1 METNTLISLDNLA
14 AVLQAYAEEVREL
27 YKKNLVESDR
37 LATEKLLNSIETEV
51 VRDGSAYLVTM
62 TLEDYWKYVEYDTK
76 PHWPPPAALLK
87 WITVKPVLPHP
98 DKNGRLPKPEQLAFL
113 IGRAMAG
120 LSPNQEKCKN
130 PHGGTTGTHDLQDAV
145 TNCNRK
151 YEQLIAE
158 ALAKD
163 LGEGFHAMILE
174 MLSFKR

>member
-37 LATEKLLNSIETEV
+37 LATENLLNSVETEV
-51 VRDGSAYLVTM
+51 VRDGNAYLVTM
-62 TLEDYWKYVEYDTK
+62 TLADYWKYTEWDTK

-113 IGRAMAG
+113 IGRKI
-120 LSPNQEKCKN
+120 NEE
-130 PHGGTTGTHDLQDAV
+130 GTKGSLDLTDAV

-158 ALAKD
+158 ALEKD

>member
-37 LATEKLLNSIETEV
+37 LATENLLNSIETEV

-98 DKNGRLPKPEQLAFL
+98 DKNGRLPKPEQLAYL
-113 IGRAMAG
+113 IGRKI
-120 LSPNQEKCKN
+120 NEE
-130 PHGGTTGTHDLQDAV
+130 GTKGSFDLTDAV